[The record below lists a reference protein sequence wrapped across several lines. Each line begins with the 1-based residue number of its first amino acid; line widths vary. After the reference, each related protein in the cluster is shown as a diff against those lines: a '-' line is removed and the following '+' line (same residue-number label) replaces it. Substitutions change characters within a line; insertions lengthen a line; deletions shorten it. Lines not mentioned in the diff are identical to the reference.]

1 MNQRI
6 KRFLPKIISPNQK
19 GFMHGRHIEDCP
31 RSIQDA
37 IDHCMAHRVNYATL
51 MVDFEKAFDT
61 LSHKFILEQLY
72 GYGFSDNFV
81 KMISSILRNA
91 SSRIQLPGGQE
102 TFHLHRGARQGD
114 LLSPTLFIIAV
125 NGLLERLSS
134 DGEIQGITTG
144 STTLKSSM
152 FADDLTLCMSGSLSF
167 GINIVGPPIP
177 FYIAIGALTNQAIRR
192 SLIDTR
198 SPGPSAIV
206 KRRRENTDSRQKWL
220 RYRLA
225 TSSLFLSKSRANP
238 EDQVCHWCKEVKET
252 SFHFFYF
259 CQKILPV
266 IRAVEEEIVRAYG
279 TTLEPSDWLISTSP
293 RYGKAFH
300 IEHIISSVQGL
311 LYACRVNGRC
321 IPAGIRKYV
330 VQSIETLRSATT

>member
-1 MNQRI
+1 MGPSELLKTL
-6 KRFLPKIISPNQK
+6 KRCGSHWKKMSRSWESVMDKILPLLGVNEPLNKNSRFDSASEFLEECQATSIGQ
-19 GFMHGRHIEDCP
+19 F
-31 RSIQDA
+31 IQDEKVLKNY
-37 IDHCMAHRVNYATL
+37 ILFLRVKRYC
-51 MVDFEKAFDT
+51 K
-61 LSHKFILEQLY
+61 
-72 GYGFSDNFV
+72 
-81 KMISSILRNA
+81 
-91 SSRIQLPGGQE
+91 P
-102 TFHLHRGARQGD
+102 
-114 LLSPTLFIIAV
+114 
-125 NGLLERLSS
+125 
-134 DGEIQGITTG
+134 
-144 STTLKSSM
+144 
-152 FADDLTLCMSGSLSF
+152 LSF

-206 KRRRENTDSRQKWL
+206 KRRRENLGCEKEMSFLDPIIIMRNTYTDSRQKWL